1 MRRITVL
8 AFLTVALLALPSAA
22 AASPLNF
29 ITISPSVVNNG
40 ASATGLI
47 SLSFLDP
54 APTTVLLFSSD
65 PSAAQVPPSV
75 VVPPNTLETT
85 FTITTSAAAPPTG
98 VQISAWVGNVP
109 RTANM
114 SVNFAPPAGPT
125 LSAIS
130 VSPSTITGGAGA
142 TGKVTFTGAMTQ
154 GANVQL
160 TSSNTAV
167 ARVPAETTVSAG
179 QSTSTFAVSTSTVTA
194 STPVTLTATWVGIKK
209 TTTITVAPGAPPA
222 ADRVTI
228 RKAEW
233 KRGLLTIEATSTNS
247 KAILSVYTSSGGF
260 MFTLTNRGGGTWSD
274 QRGWVTNPVQ
284 IQVRS
289 NFGGSATARLTS

>member
-1 MRRITVL
+1 MRRITVI
-8 AFLTVALLALPSAA
+8 AFLVALFALPQAA

-40 ASATGLI
+40 ASATGLV

-65 PSAAQVPPSV
+65 PSAAQVPASI
-75 VVPPNTLETT
+75 VVPANTMETT
-85 FTITTSAAAPPTG
+85 FTITTNAAAPPTG

-114 SVNFAPPAGPT
+114 SVNTAPPPGPT

-142 TGKVTFTGAMTQ
+142 TGTVTFTGAMTQ

-179 QSTSTFAVSTSTVTA
+179 ASKSTFAVTTSAVTA
-194 STPVTLTATWVGIKK
+194 NTSVTLKATWLGIVK
-209 TTTITVAPGAPPA
+209 TTTIVVAPGAAPA
-222 ADRVTI
+222 PDRVTI

-233 KRGLLTIEATSTNS
+233 KRGLLTIEATSTNL

-260 MFTLTNRGGGTWSD
+260 MFTLTNKGGGTWFD
-274 QRGWVTNPVQ
+274 QRGWVTNPIQ